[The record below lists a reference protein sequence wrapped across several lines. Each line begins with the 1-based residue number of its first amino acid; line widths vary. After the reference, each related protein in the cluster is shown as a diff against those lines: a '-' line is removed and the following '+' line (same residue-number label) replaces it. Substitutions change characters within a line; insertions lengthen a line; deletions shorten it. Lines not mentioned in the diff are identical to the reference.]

1 MNLVTGA
8 TGILGANLIWQL
20 LLQNKA
26 VVAVRRKKS
35 NINQVIE
42 LFKIYDNV
50 NYNHYF
56 EKIKW
61 IELDLFDV
69 YSIEEAIKENDIKTI
84 YHCAGFV
91 SFFDNDKNELFKVNE
106 EATSNIVNACLIFPN
121 IFLCHV
127 SSIATIN
134 NLDYKVDLNEDVFWK
149 TSGKES
155 YYAISKY
162 KGENQ
167 VWRGIEEGLN
177 AVIVNPGVILSAG
190 YRNQSSNKII
200 EYCIKHGKFYTTGKS
215 AYVLASDVAKCM
227 IKLIEI
233 KAFGKRFIISENNY
247 SHKEIFHFIQNHLNL
262 KKASFELK
270 NYQVYCLYL
279 FDNLLKRLRIKKQA
293 LAKATIATLFNVQNY
308 SNAKIKNEIKF
319 NFTPINEALKGC
331 LTGFS
336 TKTEKI

>member
-1 MNLVTGA
+1 VNLVTGA

-20 LLQNKA
+20 LLQNKT
-26 VVAVRRKKS
+26 VVAVKRKKS
-35 NINQVIE
+35 NLNQVNE
-42 LFKIYDNV
+42 LFKIYDNI
-50 NYNHYF
+50 NYNTYF

-69 YSIEEAIKENDIKTI
+69 YGVEEAINQNNIKVV

-91 SFFDNDKNELFKVNE
+91 SFFDNDKDALFKINE
-106 EATSNIVNACLIFPN
+106 EITANLVNICLNFPG

-190 YRNQSSNKII
+190 FKNQSSNKII
-200 EYCIKHGKFYTTGKS
+200 DYCLKNGKFYTNGKS

-227 IKLIEI
+227 IMLIEN
-233 KAFGKRFIISENNY
+233 KVFGQRFIICENNY
-247 SHKEIFHFIQNHLNL
+247 SHKEIFHFIQTHLNF

-270 NYQVYCLYL
+270 YYQVYCVYL
-279 FDNLLKRLRIKKQA
+279 LGKLLKLFLIKKQV
-293 LAKATIATLFNVQNY
+293 LSKATTTSIFNIQKY
-308 SNAKIKNEIKF
+308 SNAKITNELNFK
-319 NFTPINEALKGC
+319 FTPINEAVKLI
-331 LTGFS
+331 LNHNS
-336 TKTEKI
+336 TKINNF